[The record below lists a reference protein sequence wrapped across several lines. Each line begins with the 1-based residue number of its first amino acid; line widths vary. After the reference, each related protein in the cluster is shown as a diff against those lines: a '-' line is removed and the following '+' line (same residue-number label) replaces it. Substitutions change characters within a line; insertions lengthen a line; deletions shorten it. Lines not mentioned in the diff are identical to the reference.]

1 MQRKIDSATLEMA
14 LVGYTA
20 KLQKIEEKIIAIRK
34 HLRGRVN
41 ITTAATVDSN
51 GSEPKGRMSAA
62 GKRRI
67 AEAQKKRWRKFHA
80 QQEGKV
86 ATSKKTAS
94 RRKLSPAAKAKLVAN
109 LAKSEG
115 GERGGGVADKV
126 FTRYLTEP

>member
-1 MQRKIDSATLEMA
+1 MQRKFDSATLEMA

-20 KLQKIEEKIIAIRK
+20 ELRKIEEKMTAIRK
-34 HLRGRVN
+34 HLHGRVN
-41 ITTAATVDSN
+41 IATAATVASN
-51 GSEPKGRMSAA
+51 GSGRKGRMSAA

-109 LAKSEG
+109 LVKARAAKAAKG
-115 GERGGGVADKV
+115 AAA
-126 FTRYLTEP
+126 

>member
-20 KLQKIEEKIIAIRK
+20 ELQKIEEKIIAIRK

-80 QQEGKV
+80 QQGKV
-86 ATSKKTAS
+86 ATSKKTAPK
-94 RRKLSPAAKAKLVAN
+94 RKLSPAAKAKLVAN
-109 LAKSEG
+109 LVKARAAK
-115 GERGGGVADKV
+115 AAKKAAA
-126 FTRYLTEP
+126 